1 METDN
6 LNFIPN
12 EPGLPATDKSSQR
25 IENAIEKW
33 KAKEDRRTCKS
44 YRGMSYWETVSSCKS
59 L

>member
-1 METDN
+1 METEE

-12 EPGLPATDKSSQR
+12 EAGNCHSDREAQKVQSAVQ
-25 IENAIEKW
+25 KW
-33 KAKEDRRTCKS
+33 KTQENRRSCKS